1 MDFDPGMFSE
11 DDIDDMSNN
20 AYGEGYED
28 ALDEQAEL
36 NYEPEPEEASDVLD
50 DEYDT
55 VDLAVAAGFGYHMA
69 SDELEER
76 KIAKK
81 ILDRKKKNKIQKVSL
96 RNRKSSGVKGSPSKR
111 WMFEVASG
119 QKKAKDPVEYTDEE
133 KKAILEYEG
142 EHDFEL

>member
-11 DDIDDMSNN
+11 DNIDDFE
-20 AYGEGYED
+20 GENYPD
-28 ALDEQAEL
+28 DEQAEL
-36 NYEPEPEEASDVLD
+36 NYEPEPEETSDVLD
-50 DEYDT
+50 DEYGA
-55 VDLAVAAGFGYHMA
+55 AVLGAAAGFGYHMA

-81 ILDRKKKNKIQKVSL
+81 ILDRKKKKKVQKVSL
-96 RNRKSSGVKGSPSKR
+96 RNRKSSKVKGSPSKR